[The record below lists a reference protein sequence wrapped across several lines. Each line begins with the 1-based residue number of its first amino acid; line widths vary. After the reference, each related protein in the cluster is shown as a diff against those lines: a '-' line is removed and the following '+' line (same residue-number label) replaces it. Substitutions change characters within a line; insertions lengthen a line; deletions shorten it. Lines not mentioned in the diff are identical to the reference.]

1 MRSRVWR
8 RVFFVLSCLMLAVS
22 AGVLAAGFVWGNL
35 ISFAVVPAI
44 TIISCVIVRAARK
57 KILFSSAGLGFPE
70 LVAVTCGAVAL
81 VCFSFSM
88 ALAETEPSRI
98 SQYTIAFFCA
108 ALLFTLLGD
117 RQER

>member
-1 MRSRVWR
+1 
-8 RVFFVLSCLMLAVS
+8 MLVVS
-22 AGVLAAGFVWGNL
+22 AGVLTAGFARGNL

-44 TIISCVIVRAARK
+44 TIISCVIVRTARK
-57 KILFSSAGLGFPE
+57 KTLFSSAGLEFPE
-70 LVAVTCGAVAL
+70 LVAVACGAVAL
-81 VCFSFSM
+81 VCFSCSM

-98 SQYTIAFFCA
+98 SQYAISFFCA